1 MKKQAAPKKI
11 AKGKYVHFAKE
22 VFAIEAKSLTDLSN
36 QLDGDF
42 DKSIDAILNSRGRVI
57 VSGVGK
63 SGLIGRKIS
72 ATLASTGTPSFFMH
86 PVEAFHGDLGVVK
99 KEDVV
104 IGISYSGETEELL
117 KLIPFI
123 KANKIPFIGI
133 SGNPQSTLAKNSDF
147 HLNVKVYKEA
157 CPLELAPTSSTT
169 ATLAMG
175 DALAVALMK
184 VRNFQ
189 PEDFAQF
196 HPGGSLGRKLLTTV
210 ESAMFKDKLPIV
222 KPADSVKT
230 VINAMSSGRLGLA
243 VVQEKNKIMGIV
255 TDGDLRR
262 AMDKHTS
269 KLFEM
274 KASNIM
280 TPNPKTISK
289 AMMMAEAEELMTK
302 HKITSLLVADKSKL
316 VGIVQIYSIAR

>member
-1 MKKQAAPKKI
+1 MNYTK
-11 AKGKYVHFAKE
+11 FAKE
-22 VFAIEAKSLTDLSN
+22 VFEIEAKSLIDLSK
-36 QLDGDF
+36 QLDSNF
-42 DKSIDAILNSRGRVI
+42 DKAIDAILKTKGRIV

-72 ATLASTGTPSFFMH
+72 ATFASTGTPSFFMH

-99 KEDVV
+99 KEDIF

-123 KANKIPFIGI
+123 KANKIKFIGI
-133 SGNPQSTLAKNSDF
+133 SGNTKSTLALNSDF

-184 VRNFQ
+184 ARDFQ
-189 PEDFAQF
+189 PKDFAQF
-196 HPGGSLGRKLLTTV
+196 HPGGSLGKKLLTTV
-210 ESAMFKDKLPIV
+210 ESCMFKKDLPIV
-222 KPADSVKT
+222 NLKDNIKQ

-243 VVQEKNKIMGIV
+243 VVVDKNSIKGII

-262 AMDKHTS
+262 AMDKYTS
-269 KLFEM
+269 KLFDM
-274 KASNIM
+274 NASQIM
-280 TPNPKTISK
+280 TSNPRVISK
-289 AMMMAEAEELMTK
+289 NMMMAEAEELMNA
-302 HKITSLLVADKSKL
+302 HKITSLLVGDKGKL
-316 VGIVQIYSIAR
+316 QGIIQIYSIAK

>member
-1 MKKQAAPKKI
+1 MKYTK
-11 AKGKYVHFAKE
+11 FAKE
-22 VFAIEAKSLTDLSN
+22 VFEIEAKSLTDLSK
-36 QLDGDF
+36 QLDANF
-42 DKSIDAILNSRGRVI
+42 DLAIEAILKTKGRVV

-72 ATLASTGTPSFFMH
+72 ATFASTGTPSFFMH
-86 PVEAFHGDLGVVK
+86 PVEAFHGDLGVIK
-99 KEDVV
+99 KEDIF

-123 KANKIPFIGI
+123 KSNNVKCIGI
-133 SGNPQSTLAKNSDF
+133 SGNPKSTLALNSDF

-184 VRNFQ
+184 ARDFQ
-189 PEDFAQF
+189 PKDFAQF

-210 ESAMFKDKLPIV
+210 ESCMFKKDLPVVKLN
-222 KPADSVKT
+222 DSIKQ
-230 VINAMSSGRLGLA
+230 VINTMSSGRLGLA
-243 VVQEKNKIMGIV
+243 VVVDKNTIKGII

-262 AMDKHTS
+262 AMDKYTS

-274 KASNIM
+274 NASQIM
-280 TPNPKTISK
+280 TSNPRVISK
-289 AMMMAEAEELMTK
+289 NMMMAEAEELMNA
-302 HKITSLLVADKSKL
+302 HKITSLLVGDKIKKL
-316 VGIVQIYSIAR
+316 EGVIQIYSLNR